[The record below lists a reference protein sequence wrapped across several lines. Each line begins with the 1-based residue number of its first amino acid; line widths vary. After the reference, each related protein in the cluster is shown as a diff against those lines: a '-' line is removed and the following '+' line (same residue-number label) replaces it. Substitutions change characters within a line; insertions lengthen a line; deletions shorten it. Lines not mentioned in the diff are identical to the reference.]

1 MEATKVKGIVNE
13 EGQLIIEETINLSPG
28 EVKVL
33 IFNSATPVNPD
44 FDITLKRLLELK
56 EIDLDLDE
64 NDEDEIY
71 YPSDYAF
78 SGSIQLLNELY
89 KFLGDAFPRGYA
101 SVESRGGI
109 DLIWNN
115 KQLDKKVWIEFP
127 VNENFQPS
135 VYYQIGDQS
144 NLIKQPETSFIAKL
158 LEWLFTE
165 DILIVPE

>member
-44 FDITLKRLLELK
+44 FDLTLKRLLELK
-56 EIDLDLDE
+56 EIDPDLDE

-89 KFLGDAFPRGYA
+89 KILGDAFPRGYA
-101 SVESRGGI
+101 SVESKTRT
-109 DLIWNN
+109 
-115 KQLDKKVWIEFP
+115 KEDK
-127 VNENFQPS
+127 N
-135 VYYQIGDQS
+135 
-144 NLIKQPETSFIAKL
+144 
-158 LEWLFTE
+158 
-165 DILIVPE
+165 

>member
-13 EGQLIIEETINLSPG
+13 KGQLILEENINLTPG

-33 IFNSATPVNPD
+33 IFNSGSLVNPD

-56 EIDLDLDE
+56 EIDPDLDE

-78 SGSIQLLNELY
+78 SGAIQLLNEVY
-89 KFLGDAFPRGYA
+89 KILGDSFPRGYA
-101 SVESRGGI
+101 SLESRGGI

-115 KQLDKKVWIEFP
+115 KPLDKKVWFEFP
-127 VNENFQPS
+127 VNNSFQTS
-135 VYYQIGDQS
+135 IYYIKGNKS
-144 NLIKQPETSFIAKL
+144 NLIKQPKTSFIAKL

-165 DILIVPE
+165 DSLIFPE

>member
-44 FDITLKRLLELK
+44 FDLTLKRLLELK
-56 EIDLDLDE
+56 EIDPDLDE

-78 SGSIQLLNELY
+78 SGSIELLTELY
-89 KFLGDAFPRGYA
+89 EILGNAFPYGFA
-101 SVESRGGI
+101 SVESRGGV
-109 DLIWNN
+109 DLIWKN
-115 KQLDKKVWIEFP
+115 KTLDKQVWFKFP
-127 VNENFQPS
+127 VDDSFQSS
-135 VYYQIGDQS
+135 VYYREKDKS
-144 NLIKQPETSFIAKL
+144 NLIKQPEITFIAKL
-158 LEWLFTE
+158 LQWLFTE
-165 DILIVPE
+165 DSFDTL